1 MKELFCECVLLRSY
15 NIDAIDALIYC
26 RVTKYV
32 LYSKVWDSMYIS
44 MVTYKHNIRGINFSV
59 HNSHDCVNHRFS
71 ISNTRKKS
79 IENLKKKG
87 YNLDGMLLIVL
98 TATPW

>member
-32 LYSKVWDSMYIS
+32 LYSKVWDSMYGHVWSFIS
-44 MVTYKHNIRGINFSV
+44 TIYVGLIFLYIIHM
-59 HNSHDCVNHRFS
+59 
-71 ISNTRKKS
+71 
-79 IENLKKKG
+79 
-87 YNLDGMLLIVL
+87 IVL
-98 TATPW
+98 IIVFPSQIQGKKVLKI

>member
-44 MVTYKHNIRGINFSV
+44 MVIYKHNIRGINFSV

-71 ISNTRKKS
+71 ISNTRKF
-79 IENLKKKG
+79 KKKG
-87 YNLDGMLLIVL
+87 YNLDGMLPIVL